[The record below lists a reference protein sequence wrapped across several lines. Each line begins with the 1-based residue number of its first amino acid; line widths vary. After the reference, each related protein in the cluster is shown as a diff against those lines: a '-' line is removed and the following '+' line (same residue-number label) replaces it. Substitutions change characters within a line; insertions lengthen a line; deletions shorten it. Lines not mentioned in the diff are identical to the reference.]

1 MFQLPEGLSALRS
14 RRVRRPLQPGR
25 VSITGGPLSPPFHSG
40 NLGEVRPRDQVSI
53 TGGPLSPPFCVARS
67 EDADVD
73 TFQLPE
79 GLSALRPPLQDDDRD
94 VGGVSITGGPLSPP
108 FKAHARGSDAANRF
122 NYRRASQ
129 PSVRLMSEHHEH
141 GSPSFNYRRASQPSV
156 TGVRAAGELR
166 GMVVSITGGPLSPP
180 FYPAL
185 VGAVL
190 VSLRVSITGGP
201 LSPPF
206 SRMLWMTSVGA
217 AFQLPEGL
225 SALRSR
231 VGARSRFAETY
242 MFQLPEGLSALRSS

>member
-1 MFQLPEGLSALRS
+1 MGRVGAVSITGGLLSPPFRLLVGEEQARVMFQLPEGLSALRS

-108 FKAHARGSDAANRF
+108 FKAHARGSDAAT
-122 NYRRASQ
+122 
-129 PSVRLMSEHHEH
+129 
-141 GSPSFNYRRASQPSV
+141 SFNYRRASQPSV

-190 VSLRVSITGGP
+190 VR
-201 LSPPF
+201 
-206 SRMLWMTSVGA
+206 A
-217 AFQLPEGL
+217 
-225 SALRSR
+225 
-231 VGARSRFAETY
+231 
-242 MFQLPEGLSALRSS
+242 